1 MRWLIVGAG
10 ALGGYFGGRLVEA
23 GEDVTFLV
31 RERRLAQLR
40 GSGLVI
46 RSRYGDA
53 HVAKPA
59 CVLAHDVAGPY
70 DVLLVACKAY
80 DLDAAMDSFAAAIG
94 PGSAILPL
102 LNGMHHIDRL
112 SARFGAAR
120 VLGGLAMISAVLG
133 PDGAVLHLN
142 DLHALTC
149 GELDGSRSARMRA
162 IEAAFARVN
171 FDGHASDAILQE
183 MWEKWVFIATVAGMT
198 CLMRAAIGD
207 IVEAGANDLTAEL
220 LDECSAIAAANGF
233 APRPDARER
242 MRAFATRAGST
253 MSASML
259 KDLERHA
266 RSEGGAIIGELLARA
281 DPDQPAPKL
290 LRIVD
295 AHLRAYDAR
304 RLREAA
310 GRLDAR

>member
-10 ALGGYFGGRLVEA
+10 ALGGYFGGRLLEA
-23 GEDVTFLV
+23 GDDVTFLV
-31 RERRLAQLR
+31 RERRRAQIR
-40 GSGLVI
+40 ASGLVI

-53 HVAKPA
+53 HIAAPP
-59 CVLAHDVAGPY
+59 CVLWDDIAEPY
-70 DVLLVACKAY
+70 DIVIVACKAY
-80 DLDAAMDSFAAAIG
+80 DLEGAMDSFAAAVG
-94 PGSAILPL
+94 PGTAILPL
-102 LNGMHHIDRL
+102 LNGMHHLDL
-112 SARFGAAR
+112 LAARFGAGH

-142 DLHALTC
+142 DLHTLTC
-149 GELDGSRSARMRA
+149 GELDGSRPARLRA
-162 IEAAFARVN
+162 IEAAFSRAR
-171 FDGHASDAILQE
+171 FDGHVTDAILQE

-207 IVEAGANDLTAEL
+207 IVEAGASDLTLEL
-220 LDECSAIAAANGF
+220 LDECSAIAAANGY
-233 APRPDARER
+233 APRPASRER

-266 RSEGGAIIGELLARA
+266 RSEGQPIIGELLARA
-281 DPDQPAPKL
+281 DPDGDPTRL

-295 AHLRAYDAR
+295 AHLKAYEAR
-304 RLREAA
+304 RIRETPAA
-310 GRLDAR
+310 QH